1 MLCFAGFAFSTQRTT
16 HIFFENFKKEKKM
29 SVQITAADVN
39 KLRQQTGAGMMDCK
53 KALTEANG
61 DFEAAVDY
69 LRKKGAKVA
78 ASRQDRDSNE
88 GVVIAK
94 ATADSKRG
102 VVVELNCETDFV
114 AKNADFVALANKFA
128 DLALENNPASLE
140 ALLALE
146 VDGQKVSDIIIEN
159 TGKIGEKIGISK
171 YETVVGEK
179 VVPYIHGNYRLGVL
193 VSLNQDVAGVEE
205 AGKDVAMQIAAMNPV
220 ALDKDGVDS
229 TTIERETE
237 IAKEQIRAEGKPE
250 NMIEKIAA
258 GKLNKFYKDSTL
270 LNQEF
275 VKDSSKDVRKF
286 LNDTSNGLTVTAF
299 KRVQLGS

>member
-1 MLCFAGFAFSTQRTT
+1 MST
-16 HIFFENFKKEKKM
+16 
-29 SVQITAADVN
+29 VQISAADVN

-53 KALTEANG
+53 KALIETNG

-94 ATADSKRG
+94 ATADGKRG

-114 AKNADFVALANKFA
+114 AKNADFVALANKFT
-128 DLALENNPASLE
+128 DLAIEQNPASLE

-146 VDGQKVSDIIIEN
+146 IDGQKVSDIIIEN

-171 YETVVGEK
+171 FETVAGEK

-193 VSLNQDVAGVEE
+193 VALNQDVAGVEE

-220 ALDKDGVDS
+220 ALDKADVDA

-250 NMIEKIAA
+250 EMVEKIAA

-286 LNDTSNGLTVTAF
+286 LNDTANGLTVTAF
-299 KRVQLGS
+299 KRVQLGA